1 MYGGAIQQN
10 RGVEEGPGF
19 RELGLSE
26 QSLRVLERLGFEFP
40 TEIQRRVIPLAL
52 EGRDVI
58 GLAETGS
65 GKTAAFSLPLIE
77 RLRREGRA
85 VILSPT
91 REIALQTMAF
101 LQNFTGR
108 PSRAAAAEPGR
119 PGAAGADSPPSG
131 RGSAR
136 RGRRRRRTRQEL
148 RAGLAAAQVGGEPGP
163 RDADA
168 DLDEAALGLD
178 VEEPTPDRQLDAACL
193 IGGVRIGGQFDQL
206 ERTPSL
212 VVATPG
218 RLLDHSERG
227 TIDLSQFDELVLDEA
242 DHMLDL
248 GFLPQ
253 IQRVMQRLPERRRT
267 LFFSATMPQQIE
279 NLVRRF
285 LVDPV
290 TVDLRPDN
298 SAAAGLEHRLY
309 LVDEE
314 NKKPCILSLLEHVEG
329 STLVFTRRKSDAEW
343 LCKVLEAGGHPVERI
358 HSDRSQ
364 THRVR
369 ALKSFREGEN
379 RILVAT
385 DVAARGIDIPTI
397 AHVVNFDLPE
407 TVEDY
412 VHRAGRT
419 ARGAASGVVS
429 SIGTWMDKAIVRSIE
444 RTLGAPLERCEAPGV
459 AAYEER
465 QKRLAA
471 RRRSPLRR

>member
-1 MYGGAIQQN
+1 MYSGAIEQKEVA
-10 RGVEEGPGF
+10 GDGPSF
-19 RELGLSE
+19 SELGIGE
-26 QSLRVLERLGFEFP
+26 ESLEVLRQLGFEFP
-40 TEIQRRVIPLAL
+40 TPIQRLVIPEAL
-52 EGRDVI
+52 TGRDVI

-65 GKTAAFSLPLIE
+65 GKTAAFALPMIE
-77 RLRREGRA
+77 RLRREGRG

-101 LQNFTGR
+101 LEHFTGR
-108 PSRAAAAEPGR
+108 KPA
-119 PGAAGADSPPSG
+119 
-131 RGSAR
+131 SAR
-136 RGRRRRRTRQEL
+136 PAARANPAPPELVKRRDRRRRRTREEI
-148 RAGLAAAQVGGEPGP
+148 RAGLASARAPKSVVQQEEKGAAPAV
-163 RDADA
+163 
-168 DLDEAALGLD
+168 
-178 VEEPTPDRQLDAACL
+178 EPTPGTGRILEAACL
-193 IGGVRIGGQFDQL
+193 IGGVSIGGQFDQMDK
-206 ERTPSL
+206 TPAI

-218 RLLDHSERG
+218 RLLDHAERG

-253 IQRVMQRLPERRRT
+253 IQRVMQQLPKRRRT

-279 NLVRRF
+279 SLVRRF
-285 LVDPV
+285 LDDPV
-290 TVDLRPDN
+290 TIDLRPDN
-298 SAAAGLEHRLY
+298 RTAAGLTHRLY

-343 LCKVLEAGGHPVERI
+343 LCKVLEADGHPVARI

-364 THRVR
+364 AHRVQ
-369 ALKSFREGEN
+369 ALRSFREGEN

-412 VHRAGRT
+412 IHRSGRT
-419 ARGAASGVVS
+419 ARGAALGVVS
-429 SIGTWMDKAIVRSIE
+429 SIATWMDKTMIKSLERAIRE
-444 RTLGAPLERCEAPGV
+444 PLERCEAPGV
-459 AAYEER
+459 PAYEER
-465 QKRLAA
+465 TKRLSA